1 MYSIIVVECGISPS
15 YFLDEMQGYE
25 IEACLKGLEN
35 KNKAGWEQARFISY
49 VTAQVNNRKKLK
61 PTDILSFTWDK
72 PTKEDTAISNADIAR
87 LKDKA
92 SKTLKLL

>member
-1 MYSIIVVECGISPS
+1 
-15 YFLDEMQGYE
+15 MQWYE
-25 IEACLKGLEN
+25 VDSCLNGLEG
-35 KNKAGWEQARFISY
+35 KNKDGWEQTRFLSY
-49 VTAQVNNRKKLK
+49 ITAQINSSKKLK

-72 PTKEDTAISNADIAR
+72 PEDAGETSITNEDIQR